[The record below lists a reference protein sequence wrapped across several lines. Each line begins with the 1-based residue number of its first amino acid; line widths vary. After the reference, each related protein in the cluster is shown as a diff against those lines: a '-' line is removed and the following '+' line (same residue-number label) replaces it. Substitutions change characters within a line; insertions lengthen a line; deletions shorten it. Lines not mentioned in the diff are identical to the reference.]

1 MGQPN
6 PWTTLPETDREH
18 LGAVGAA
25 PAVRVRLEQSTGQL
39 GGHAV
44 KPDELADERTGDV
57 EVSRAYRSRGQNAGI
72 CLGLGLEGV
81 VSLIITEMNSRM
93 LWQRSWY
100 SSVPRYRRSMI
111 IVIMEVNGPA
121 DRAVIEVQFIER
133 HQVPTPV
140 LARYKLKNSTTRTRH
155 GPDTDKVRAR
165 CRVRAKFHYTDT
177 DTNPTQT
184 GHGQNPRTLS
194 GTS

>member
-18 LGAVGAA
+18 FGAVGAA

-44 KPDELADERTGDV
+44 EPDELADERTGDV

-72 CLGLGLEGV
+72 VFGLGLEGV
-81 VSLIITEMNSRM
+81 VSLIITGMNSRM

-111 IVIMEVNGPA
+111 
-121 DRAVIEVQFIER
+121 D
-133 HQVPTPV
+133 
-140 LARYKLKNSTTRTRH
+140 
-155 GPDTDKVRAR
+155 DTLPNIA
-165 CRVRAKFHYTDT
+165 ALISAAAELYT
-177 DTNPTQT
+177 Q
-184 GHGQNPRTLS
+184 H
-194 GTS
+194 